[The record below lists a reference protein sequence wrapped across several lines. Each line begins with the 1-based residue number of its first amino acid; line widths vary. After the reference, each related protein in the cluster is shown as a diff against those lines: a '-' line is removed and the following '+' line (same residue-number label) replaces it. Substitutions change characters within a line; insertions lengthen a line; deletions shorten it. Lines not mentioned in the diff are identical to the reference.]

1 MEIINWIT
9 GPFNNFIWSYILI
22 IGLLGLGVYF
32 SIRTRFVQIRLF
44 KQMLKVTVEKN
55 PGSDGVSAFQAF
67 TISAASRVGT
77 GNIAGVALAIAIG
90 GPGAVFWMW
99 IIAIIGMATAFIE
112 STLAQVYKVK
122 DGDTFRGGPAYYMEK
137 ALGFRKLGIAFAIL
151 LAVTFGFIFNSVQ
164 SNTIAHSFASAF
176 GFTNVQIGVVLV
188 ILTAIIIF
196 GGVKRIVN
204 FTQVIVPI
212 MAVFYIGLAMYV
224 LFTNITKVPEMF
236 MLIISNA
243 FGLKEVVGGGIG
255 VAIMQGVRRGLFS
268 NEAGMG
274 SVPNAAAAAN
284 VSHPAKQGLVQSL
297 GVFFDTI
304 MVCSATAFIILL
316 SGLYTN
322 VEPGMG
328 GVVLTQNSLALQMGS
343 WAQYFVAIAVMF
355 FAFSSIIG
363 NYYYGETNI
372 EFINGNKTAL
382 LIYRLVVLAMVMC
395 GALMQMELAWNLA
408 DVFMGL
414 MTILNLII
422 IMMLSRIAIAV
433 GNDYYRQL
441 KEGKDPVFKASSIKG
456 LKNTEC
462 WGPEKE
468 VMDPWY
474 GRRLD

>member
-1 MEIINWIT
+1 MSIINWLT

-22 IGLLGLGVYF
+22 IGLLALGFYF
-32 SIRTRFVQIRLF
+32 TFRTNFVQIRLF
-44 KQMLKVTVEKN
+44 KQMLKQTVEKKS
-55 PGSDGVSAFQAF
+55 GSEGVSAFQAF

-77 GNIAGVALAIAIG
+77 GNIAGVALAIAVG

-99 IIAIIGMATAFIE
+99 LIAIIGMATAFIE

-137 ALGFRKLGIAFAIL
+137 ALGLRKLGIVFAVL
-151 LAVTFGFIFNSVQ
+151 LAITFGFIFNSVQ

-176 GFTNVQIGVVLV
+176 GFNYTAVGVALV
-188 ILTAIIIF
+188 VLTAIIIF
-196 GGVKRIVN
+196 GGVKRIVS
-204 FTQVIVPI
+204 FTQVIVPV
-212 MAVFYIGLAMYV
+212 MAVFYIGLAIYV
-224 LFTNITKVPEMF
+224 LATNITKVPEMF
-236 MLIISNA
+236 MLIVTNA
-243 FGLKEVVGGGIG
+243 FGFNEIVGGGIG
-255 VAIMQGVRRGLFS
+255 AAIMQGVRRGLFS

-284 VSHPAKQGLVQSL
+284 VTHPAKQGLVQSL

-316 SGLYTN
+316 AGLYPN
-322 VEPGMG
+322 VTPETT
-328 GVVLTQNSLALQMGS
+328 GVVLTQNSLAGQLGD

-372 EFINGNKTAL
+372 EFINGNKIML
-382 LIYRLVVLAMVMC
+382 LVYRLIVLAMVMF
-395 GALMQMELAWNLA
+395 GAMINMQLAWDLA

-414 MTILNLII
+414 MTIINLVII
-422 IMMLSRIAIAV
+422 FKLSKIAFAV
-433 GNDYYRQL
+433 SDDFNKQL

-456 LKNTEC
+456 LKNTDC
-462 WGPEKE
+462 WGDEEK
-468 VMDPWY
+468 
-474 GRRLD
+474 

>member
-1 MEIINWIT
+1 MSIINWLT
-9 GPFNNFIWSYILI
+9 GPFNSFIWSYILI
-22 IGLLGLGVYF
+22 IGLLALGFYF
-32 SIRTRFVQIRLF
+32 TFRTNFVQIRLF
-44 KQMLKVTVEKN
+44 KQMLKLTVEKN
-55 PGSDGVSAFQAF
+55 PGSQGVSAFQAF

-77 GNIAGVALAIAIG
+77 GNIAGVALAIAVG

-99 IIAIIGMATAFIE
+99 LIAIIGMATAFIE

-137 ALGFRKLGIAFAIL
+137 ALGLRKLGVVFAVL
-151 LAVTFGFIFNSVQ
+151 LAITFGFIFNSVQ

-176 GFTNVQIGVVLV
+176 GFDYTAVGVALV
-188 ILTAIIIF
+188 VLTAIIIF
-196 GGVKRIVN
+196 GGVKRIVS
-204 FTQVIVPI
+204 FTQVIVPV
-212 MAVFYIGLAMYV
+212 MAVFYIGLAIYV
-224 LFTNITKVPEMF
+224 LATNITKVPEMF
-236 MLIISNA
+236 MLIVTNA
-243 FGLKEVVGGGIG
+243 FGFNEIVGGGIG
-255 VAIMQGVRRGLFS
+255 AAIMQGVRRGLFS

-284 VSHPAKQGLVQSL
+284 VTHPAKQGLVQSL

-322 VEPGMG
+322 VTPETT
-328 GVVLTQNSLALQMGS
+328 GVVLTQNSLAGQLGN

-372 EFINGNKTAL
+372 EFINGNKIML
-382 LIYRLVVLAMVMC
+382 LVYRLVVLAMVMF
-395 GALMQMELAWNLA
+395 GAMINMQLAWDLA

-414 MTILNLII
+414 MTIINLVII
-422 IMMLSRIAIAV
+422 FKLSKIAFAV
-433 GNDYYRQL
+433 SDDFNKQL

-462 WGPEKE
+462 WGDGEK
-468 VMDPWY
+468 
-474 GRRLD
+474 

>member
-1 MEIINWIT
+1 MSIINWLT
-9 GPFNNFIWSYILI
+9 GPFNSFIWSYILI
-22 IGLLGLGVYF
+22 IGLLSLGFYF
-32 SIRTRFVQIRLF
+32 TFRTRFVQVRLF
-44 KQMLKVTVEKN
+44 KQMLKLTVEKN

-99 IIAIIGMATAFIE
+99 LIAIIGMATAFIE

-151 LAVTFGFIFNSVQ
+151 LAITFGFIFNSVQ

-176 GFTNVQIGVVLV
+176 GFDYTAVGIALVV
-188 ILTAIIIF
+188 LTAIIIF
-196 GGVKRIVN
+196 GGVKRIVS
-204 FTQVIVPI
+204 FTQIIVPV
-212 MAVFYIGLAMYV
+212 MAVFYIGLAIYV
-224 LFTNITKVPEMF
+224 LATNITKVPEMF
-236 MLIISNA
+236 MLIITNA
-243 FGLKEVVGGGIG
+243 FGFNEIMGGGIG
-255 VAIMQGVRRGLFS
+255 AAIMQGVRRGLFS

-284 VSHPAKQGLVQSL
+284 VTHPAKQGLVQSL

-322 VEPGMG
+322 VTPETS
-328 GVVLTQNSLALQMGS
+328 GVILTQNSLALQMGE
-343 WAQYFVAIAVMF
+343 WAKYFVAIAVMF

-372 EFINGNKTAL
+372 EFINGNKAML
-382 LIYRLVVLAMVMC
+382 LIYRLVVLAMVMF
-395 GALMQMELAWNLA
+395 GAMINMQLAWDLA
-408 DVFMGL
+408 DVFMGF
-414 MTILNLII
+414 MTIMNLII
-422 IMMLSRIAIAV
+422 IFMLSKIAFAV
-433 GNDYYRQL
+433 SDDFNKQL

-462 WGPEKE
+462 WGDEEK
-468 VMDPWY
+468 
-474 GRRLD
+474 

>member
-1 MEIINWIT
+1 MSIINWLT
-9 GPFNNFIWSYILI
+9 GPFNSFIWSYILI
-22 IGLLGLGVYF
+22 IGLLALGFYF
-32 SIRTRFVQIRLF
+32 TFRTNFVQIRLF
-44 KQMLKVTVEKN
+44 KQMLKLTVEKN
-55 PGSDGVSAFQAF
+55 PGSQGVSAFQAF

-77 GNIAGVALAIAIG
+77 GNIAGVALAIAVG

-99 IIAIIGMATAFIE
+99 LIAIIGMATAFIE

-137 ALGFRKLGIAFAIL
+137 ALGLRKLGVVFAVL
-151 LAVTFGFIFNSVQ
+151 LAITFGFIFNSVQ

-176 GFTNVQIGVVLV
+176 GFDYTAVGVALV
-188 ILTAIIIF
+188 VLTAIIIF
-196 GGVKRIVN
+196 GGVKRIVS
-204 FTQVIVPI
+204 FTQVIVPV
-212 MAVFYIGLAMYV
+212 MAVFYIGLAIYV
-224 LFTNITKVPEMF
+224 LATNITKVPEMF
-236 MLIISNA
+236 MLIVTNA
-243 FGLKEVVGGGIG
+243 FGFNEIVGGGIG
-255 VAIMQGVRRGLFS
+255 AAIMQGVRRGLFS

-284 VSHPAKQGLVQSL
+284 VTHPAKQGLVQSL

-316 SGLYTN
+316 AGLYPN
-322 VEPGMG
+322 VTPETT
-328 GVVLTQNSLALQMGS
+328 GVVLTQNSLAGQLGD

-372 EFINGNKTAL
+372 EFINGNKIML
-382 LIYRLVVLAMVMC
+382 LVYRLIVLAMVMF
-395 GALMQMELAWNLA
+395 GAMINMQLAWDLA

-414 MTILNLII
+414 MTIINLVII
-422 IMMLSRIAIAV
+422 FKLSKIAFAV
-433 GNDYYRQL
+433 SDDFNKQL

-462 WGPEKE
+462 WGDEEK
-468 VMDPWY
+468 
-474 GRRLD
+474 

>member
-1 MEIINWIT
+1 MSILNWLT

-22 IGLLGLGVYF
+22 IGLLSLGFYF
-32 SIRTRFVQIRLF
+32 TFRTRFVQVRLF
-44 KQMLKVTVEKN
+44 KQMLKMTIEKN
-55 PGSDGVSAFQAF
+55 PGTDGVSAFQAF

-99 IIAIIGMATAFIE
+99 LIAIIGMATAFIE

-137 ALGFRKLGIAFAIL
+137 ALGLRKLGVVFAVL
-151 LAVTFGFIFNSVQ
+151 LAITFGFIFNSVQ

-176 GFTNVQIGVVLV
+176 GFDYTAISIVLVVL
-188 ILTAIIIF
+188 TAVIIF
-196 GGVKRIVN
+196 GGVKRIVT
-204 FTQVIVPI
+204 FTQVIVPV
-212 MAVFYIGLAMYV
+212 MAIFYIGLAIYV
-224 LFTNITKVPEMF
+224 LVTNITKVPEMF
-236 MLIISNA
+236 MLIVTNA
-243 FGLKEVVGGGIG
+243 FGFNEIVGGGIG
-255 VAIMQGVRRGLFS
+255 AAIMQGVRRGLFS

-284 VSHPAKQGLVQSL
+284 VTHPAKQGLVQSL

-322 VEPGMG
+322 VTPETT
-328 GVVLTQNSLALQMGS
+328 GVVLTQNSLALQMGN

-372 EFINGNKTAL
+372 EFINGNKIML
-382 LIYRLVVLAMVMC
+382 LVYRLIVLAMVMF
-395 GALMQMELAWNLA
+395 GAMINMQLAWDLA

-414 MTILNLII
+414 MTIINLVII
-422 IMMLSRIAIAV
+422 FKLSKIAFAV
-433 GNDYYRQL
+433 SDDFNQQL

-462 WGPEKE
+462 WGDEDK
-468 VMDPWY
+468 
-474 GRRLD
+474 